1 MRRIK
6 AKQPKPVKPETFFE
20 SKKKMTIAG
29 ATVLAVLIIIGVLLY
44 IESTDNKIVIKNK
57 TDLKLEYVKAFYVG
71 PEEAYTE
78 GINVTELTAGETES
92 IPQETINLL
101 GAEANLEVRFKFEGY
116 DELFVDSGYFN
127 DIFSGKTSINFI
139 PTNDGKIKMTVKAR
153 NGIINSKGIICDDYY
168 TINLAEGYI
177 ED

>member
-29 ATVLAVLIIIGVLLY
+29 IAVIAVLFIIGVLIY
-44 IESTDNKIVIKNK
+44 MESSDNKIVIKNK
-57 TDLKLEYVKAFYVG
+57 SDLKLEYVKAFYVG

-78 GINVTELTAGETES
+78 GINVTDLASGETVS
-92 IPQETINLL
+92 LPQETVNLL
-101 GAEANLEVRFKFEGY
+101 GAEANLEIRFKFEGY
-116 DELFVDSGYFN
+116 DEMFVDAGYF
-127 DIFSGKTSINFI
+127 DDVFSGKVAINFLPGNEGNI
-139 PTNDGKIKMTVKAR
+139 NLTVKAR
-153 NGIINSKGIICDDYY
+153 NGIINSNRIVCDDYY

>member
-6 AKQPKPVKPETFFE
+6 AKQPKSVKPETFFE

-29 ATVLAVLIIIGVLLY
+29 VAVLAVLLIISVLIY

-57 TDLKLEYVKAFYVG
+57 TDLKVEYLKAYYVG
-71 PEEAYTE
+71 PEEAYNE
-78 GINVTELTAGETES
+78 GINVTELTAGKTES

-101 GAEANLEVRFKFEGY
+101 GAQANLEIRFKFEGY
-116 DELFVDSGYFN
+116 EELFVDAGYF
-127 DIFSGKTSINFI
+127 DDVFSGKVAINFV
-139 PTNDGKIKMTVKAR
+139 PTSDGKIKMTVKAR
-153 NGIINSKGIICDDYY
+153 NGIVNSNRIVCDDYY